1 MNIIE
6 SKRCRN
12 IRRVLIALFIV
23 CGYLLSTTYAV
34 DYIEIDGVDTFV
46 PMTALNL
53 AFGAM
58 GGSTPVR
65 KNTVIGIVYLLI
77 PLIGFFFMFFDKKS
91 NIKNFVGIGC
101 GVIGMMSILMFI
113 GSNIGMGA
121 LVSIFCYMLIT
132 ILSATSVLMN
142 VQDRKKQ
149 QAAPVLKKHID

>member
-1 MNIIE
+1 MNIE
-6 SKRCRN
+6 TKRCRN
-12 IRRVLIALFIV
+12 IRRVLVALFIV

-34 DYIEIDGVDTFV
+34 DYMEINGEETYV

-53 AFGAM
+53 AFGTM
-58 GGSTPVR
+58 GSDIPVR
-65 KNTVIGIVYLLI
+65 QNTVIGIVYLAL

-113 GSNIGMGA
+113 GGNIGMGA

-132 ILSATSVLMN
+132 ILSATAVLMN
-142 VQDRKKQ
+142 LQDRKSERS
-149 QAAPVLKKHID
+149 APTLKKHTD